1 MKRLKWL
8 GAIGMALAL
17 VATACG
23 GDDDATDDAAPG
35 DEVEANGDGVTDDG
49 PFIDPEFDCDADWDG
64 TAGIDGDTI
73 KIGTIRPSEG
83 PFAIFD
89 QVTQGLEAYVNAA
102 NERGGITAGDGN
114 TYRIELVK
122 ENDGY
127 DPART
132 PELTR
137 KLVESDGVFAMVGV
151 IGTENNKAIRD
162 YLNDNCVPNI
172 ALATGSTEWGRAD
185 EFPWYISSL
194 PSYALEANAW
204 ADYLAETNP
213 EAQVAILFQDDDF
226 GKAYK
231 LAFEKA
237 VEGTDIEV
245 VAEQGFNPLAG
256 GTTEAAV
263 VQLSQSGA
271 DTFIAGISGTPCPQT
286 LGFIPQT
293 WDPEVFISLTCAGG
307 TAMAIAGD
315 AAEGVIQAQA
325 IYDPS
330 DPADAE
336 LDVVKEFVEQ
346 ATIGGLDEGQ
356 INGGISTAGWGFGAL
371 FEKGLQEAETVDRA
385 SVMNALFSLEDAAP
399 LGLTREGITV
409 NTNGAEDPWV
419 IEGYRLVRRNADGSW
434 EELKGI
440 TNREGESNS
449 LAG

>member
-1 MKRLKWL
+1 MKRLKWI
-8 GAIGMALAL
+8 GAIAMALAL
-17 VATACG
+17 VAAACG
-23 GDDDATDDAAPG
+23 GDDEATDTTAAPDGG
-35 DEVEANGDGVTDDG
+35 DTSGEEL
-49 PFIDPEFDCDADWDG
+49 FIDPEFDCAEDYNG
-64 TAGIDGDTI
+64 TQGIEGDTI

-83 PFAIFD
+83 PFVIFD
-89 QVTQGLEAYVNAA
+89 QVTAGLEAYVNAA
-102 NERGGITAGDGN
+102 NEAGGITAGDGKK
-114 TYRIELVK
+114 YQIELIK

-132 PELTR
+132 PALAR
-137 KLVESDGVFAMVGV
+137 KLVEEDGVFALVGV

-162 YLNDNCVPNI
+162 YLNENCVPNI
-172 ALATGSTEWGRAD
+172 ALGTGSTEWGRAD

-194 PSYALEANAW
+194 PSYAVEANAW

-213 EAQVAILFQDDDF
+213 DAKVAILFQDDDF

-231 LAFEKA
+231 SAFEKA

-293 WDPEVFISLTCAGG
+293 WEPEVFISLTCAGG

-315 AAEGVIQAQA
+315 AAEGVITAQA

-330 DPADAE
+330 DPADAA
-336 LDVVKEFVEQ
+336 LPQVQEFVEQ
-346 ATIGGLDEGQ
+346 ATIGGLDESQ
-356 INGGISTAGWGFGAL
+356 INGGISAAGWGFGA
-371 FEKGLQEAETVDRA
+371 FFAKGLEETETVDRA
-385 SVMNALFSLEDAAP
+385 SVMNALFALEDAAP
-399 LGLTREGITV
+399 LGLVREGITI
-409 NTNGAEDPWV
+409 NTNGGEDPWA
-419 IEGYRLVRRNADGSW
+419 IEGYRLVQRNADGSW
-434 EELKGI
+434 QELVPI
-440 TNREGESNS
+440 TNREGESND

>member
-1 MKRLKWL
+1 MKRLKWI
-8 GAIGMALAL
+8 GAIAMALAL
-17 VATACG
+17 VASACG
-23 GDDDATDDAAPG
+23 GDDEATDTTAAPDGG
-35 DEVEANGDGVTDDG
+35 DASGEEL
-49 PFIDPEFDCDADWDG
+49 FIDPEFDCAEDYNG
-64 TAGIDGDTI
+64 TQGIEGDTI

-83 PFAIFD
+83 PFVIFD
-89 QVTQGLEAYVNAA
+89 QVTAGLEAYVNAA
-102 NERGGITAGDGN
+102 NEAGGITAGDGT
-114 TYRIELVK
+114 TYQIELIK

-132 PELTR
+132 PALAR
-137 KLVESDGVFAMVGV
+137 KLVEEDGVFALVGV

-162 YLNDNCVPNI
+162 YLNENCVPNI
-172 ALATGSTEWGRAD
+172 ALGTGSTEWGRAD

-204 ADYLAETNP
+204 ADYLAENNP
-213 EAQVAILFQDDDF
+213 DAKVAILFQDDDF

-293 WDPEVFISLTCAGG
+293 WEPEVFISLTCAGG

-315 AAEGVIQAQA
+315 AAEGVITAQA

-330 DPADAE
+330 DPADAA
-336 LDVVKEFVEQ
+336 LPQVQEFVEQ
-346 ATIGGLDEGQ
+346 ATIGGLDESQ
-356 INGGISTAGWGFGAL
+356 INGGISAAGWGFGA
-371 FEKGLQEAETVDRA
+371 FFAKGLEEAETVDRA
-385 SVMNALFSLEDAAP
+385 SVMNALFALEDAAP
-399 LGLTREGITV
+399 LGLVREGITI
-409 NTNGAEDPWV
+409 NTNGGEDPWA
-419 IEGYRLVRRNADGSW
+419 IEGYRLVQRNADGSW
-434 EELKGI
+434 QELKGI
-440 TNREGESNS
+440 TNREGESND

>member
-1 MKRLKWL
+1 MKRLKWI
-8 GAIGMALAL
+8 GAIAMALAL
-17 VATACG
+17 VAAACG
-23 GDDDATDDAAPG
+23 GDDEASDTTAAPDGG
-35 DEVEANGDGVTDDG
+35 DTSGEEL
-49 PFIDPEFDCDADWDG
+49 FIDPEFDCAEDYNG
-64 TAGIDGDTI
+64 TQGIEGDTI

-83 PFAIFD
+83 PFVIFD
-89 QVTQGLEAYVNAA
+89 QVTAGLEAYINAA
-102 NERGGITAGDGN
+102 NEAGGITAGDGN
-114 TYRIELVK
+114 TYQIELVK

-132 PELTR
+132 PALAR
-137 KLVESDGVFAMVGV
+137 KLVEEDGVFALVGV

-185 EFPWYISSL
+185 EFPWYIASL

-213 EAQVAILFQDDDF
+213 DAKVAILFQDDDF

-293 WDPEVFISLTCAGG
+293 WEPEVFISLTCAGG
-307 TAMAIAGD
+307 TAMAIAGE

-330 DPADAE
+330 DPADAA
-336 LDVVKEFVEQ
+336 LPAVQEFVEQ
-346 ATIGGLDEGQ
+346 ATIGGLNESQ
-356 INGGISTAGWGFGAL
+356 INGGISAAGWGFGA
-371 FEKGLQEAETVDRA
+371 FFAKGLEQTETVDRA
-385 SVMNALFSLEDAAP
+385 AIMNALFALEDAAP
-399 LGLTREGITV
+399 LGLVREGITI
-409 NTNGAEDPWV
+409 NTNGGEDPWA
-419 IEGYRLVRRNADGSW
+419 IEGYRLVQRNADGSW
-434 EELKGI
+434 QELKGI
-440 TNREGESNS
+440 TNREGESND

>member
-1 MKRLKWL
+1 MKRLKWI
-8 GAIGMALAL
+8 GAIAMALAL
-17 VATACG
+17 VAAACG
-23 GDDDATDDAAPG
+23 GDDEATDTTAAPDGG
-35 DEVEANGDGVTDDG
+35 DTSGEEL
-49 PFIDPEFDCDADWDG
+49 FIDPEFDCAEDYNG
-64 TAGIDGDTI
+64 TQGIEGDTI

-83 PFAIFD
+83 PFVIFD
-89 QVTQGLEAYVNAA
+89 QVTAGLEAYVNAA
-102 NERGGITAGDGN
+102 NEAGGITAGDGKA
-114 TYRIELVK
+114 YQIELIK

-132 PELTR
+132 PALAR
-137 KLVESDGVFAMVGV
+137 KLVEEDGVFALVGV

-162 YLNDNCVPNI
+162 YLNENCVPNI
-172 ALATGSTEWGRAD
+172 ALGTGSTEWGRAD

-204 ADYLAETNP
+204 ADYLAENNP
-213 EAQVAILFQDDDF
+213 DAKVAILFQDDDF
-226 GKAYK
+226 GKAYQK
-231 LAFEKA
+231 AFKKA

-293 WDPEVFISLTCAGG
+293 WEPEVFISLTCAGG

-315 AAEGVIQAQA
+315 AAEGVITAQA

-330 DPADAE
+330 DPADAA
-336 LDVVKEFVEQ
+336 LPQVQEFVEQ
-346 ATIGGLDEGQ
+346 ATIGGLDESQ
-356 INGGISTAGWGFGAL
+356 INGGISAAGWGFGA
-371 FEKGLQEAETVDRA
+371 FFAKGLEETETVDRA
-385 SVMNALFSLEDAAP
+385 SVMNALFALEDAAP
-399 LGLTREGITV
+399 LGLVREGITI
-409 NTNGAEDPWV
+409 NTNGGEDPWA
-419 IEGYRLVRRNADGSW
+419 IEGYRLVQRNADGSW
-434 EELKGI
+434 QELKGI
-440 TNREGESNS
+440 TNREGESND

>member
-1 MKRLKWL
+1 MKRLKWI
-8 GAIGMALAL
+8 GAIAMALAL
-17 VATACG
+17 VAAACG
-23 GDDDATDDAAPG
+23 GDDEATDTTAAPDGG
-35 DEVEANGDGVTDDG
+35 DTSGEEL
-49 PFIDPEFDCDADWDG
+49 FIDPEFDCAEDYNG
-64 TAGIDGDTI
+64 TQGIEGDTI

-83 PFAIFD
+83 PFVIFD
-89 QVTQGLEAYVNAA
+89 QVTAGLEAYVNAA
-102 NERGGITAGDGN
+102 NEAGGITAGDGKK
-114 TYRIELVK
+114 YQIELIK

-132 PELTR
+132 PALAR
-137 KLVESDGVFAMVGV
+137 KLVEEDGVFALVGV

-162 YLNDNCVPNI
+162 YLNENCVPNI
-172 ALATGSTEWGRAD
+172 ALGTGSTEWGRAD

-194 PSYALEANAW
+194 PSYAVEANAW

-213 EAQVAILFQDDDF
+213 DAKVAILFQDDDF

-293 WDPEVFISLTCAGG
+293 WEPEVFISLTCAGG

-315 AAEGVIQAQA
+315 AAEGVITAQA

-330 DPADAE
+330 DPADAA
-336 LDVVKEFVEQ
+336 LPQVQEFVEQ
-346 ATIGGLDEGQ
+346 ATIGGLDESQ
-356 INGGISTAGWGFGAL
+356 INGGISAAGWGFGA
-371 FEKGLQEAETVDRA
+371 FFAKGLEETETVDRA
-385 SVMNALFSLEDAAP
+385 SVMNALFALEDAAP
-399 LGLTREGITV
+399 LGLVREGITI
-409 NTNGAEDPWV
+409 NTNGGEDPWA
-419 IEGYRLVRRNADGSW
+419 IEGYRLVQRNADGSW
-434 EELKGI
+434 QELVPI
-440 TNREGESNS
+440 TNREGESND